1 MRSCRRN
8 LKSLLRRKPGLSFRA
23 GRNPEGSRRARH
35 QGKSGGARVIWFW
48 MSSRGKL
55 YFLTAYAKNVQED
68 LSQKELRDWRDL
80 IRSIKNG

>member
-1 MRSCRRN
+1 
-8 LKSLLRRKPGLSFRA
+8 
-23 GRNPEGSRRARH
+23 
-35 QGKSGGARVIWFW
+35 
-48 MSSRGKL
+48 MSSRGEL